1 MIKGSHNTMS
11 YLPVRQWWL
20 RPFRAWGRC
29 QRLNLR
35 DQWKAG
41 VRHFDLRIKFDDD
54 GTARFG
60 HGLLTYR
67 CSATPA
73 DVIFAIAHIARSTKQ
88 AVTMRIWLEQQPTA
102 TRRAQFTA
110 WLADN
115 DIVARLNAQGIAY
128 RIGHKHTDADIYP
141 DLTGRVVEVCKQYD
155 HRWHFL
161 LPPCCWQW
169 EQSRILKAVTATGY
183 DGIVSQDFIA

>member
-29 QRLNLR
+29 QSRTLR
-35 DQWKAG
+35 QQWAAG
-41 VRHFDLRIKFDDD
+41 VRCFDLRVKFSAD
-54 GTARFG
+54 GTAHFG

-67 CSATPA
+67 CTTTPEE
-73 DVIFAIAHIARSTKQ
+73 VIFGIANKAVVTKQ
-88 AVTMRIWLEQQPTA
+88 KVAIRIWLEQKPTEA
-102 TRRAQFTA
+102 RRAQFAA
-110 WLADN
+110 WLAQHG
-115 DIVARLNAQGIAY
+115 IVARLNAAGVAY
-128 RIGHKHTDADIYP
+128 RIGHKHTAADIYP
-141 DLTGRVVEVCKQYD
+141 DLIGRVVETGKQYD

-169 EQSRILKAVTATGY
+169 EQRRILAAITATGY
-183 DGIVSQDFIA
+183 TGIVSQDFV